1 MSTTVTL
8 DDNVASK
15 LEEEIRRRG
24 GSLNQA
30 VNDLLREGLQEQ
42 RTSSDDFD
50 ETSAEL
56 MSQIREGHQEYLR
69 GELRPVEEFI
79 TELEAEIEDSP
90 QTR

>member
-8 DDNVASK
+8 DDDVASK

-42 RTSSDDFD
+42 RTSSDDFN

-56 MSQIREGHQEYLR
+56 MSQIHEGYQEYLR

-79 TELEAEIEDSP
+79 SELEAEIEDSP